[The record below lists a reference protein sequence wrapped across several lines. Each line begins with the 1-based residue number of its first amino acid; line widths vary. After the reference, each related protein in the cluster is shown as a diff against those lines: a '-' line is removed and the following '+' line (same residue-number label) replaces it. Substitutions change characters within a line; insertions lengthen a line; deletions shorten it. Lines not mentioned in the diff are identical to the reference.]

1 MTYRICLV
9 SGEYPPAQGGVGDYT
24 ACLAAEFAR
33 QGHEVLV
40 ATSRRIPATAGGN
53 VFVYPLVERWTATA
67 LPVLRAFL
75 HQVRPDVVHVQYQP
89 AAFGMEWAVCLLPA
103 MLRRM
108 DWHPQAR
115 AAGSPLGR
123 PLAGPRPLVAVTCH
137 DLRVPWLFAKAGP
150 LRELPPWLMR
160 RTSDA
165 VIAVA
170 AEDLAMLRARGEA
183 ARAVHIPI
191 GSNIAEAPPP
201 GYRREGWRASHG
213 VGPDE
218 QLIGFFGFANASK
231 GLDTW
236 WQALDALHHAGRPV
250 RPVLI
255 GGTAGD
261 SDATNAGQVRAL
273 EQWRSSSAAGRRAI
287 VTGFLPPAEVSAWL
301 LACDACALPFRD
313 GASLRRGSLL
323 AALLHGVPVVTTF
336 PPEVETALEPGRHVL
351 CVPPGDAGA
360 LAGALARL
368 LDDPELRERLA
379 QASRAL
385 AGQYTWS
392 AIATQHLRLYQDLL
406 VRLRS
411 HAPTIPAEEC
421 G

>member
-24 ACLAAEFAR
+24 AWLAAELAHR
-33 QGHEVLV
+33 GHEVLI
-40 ATSRRIPATAGGN
+40 ATSRRIPASAGGN
-53 VFVYPLVERWTATA
+53 VFVYPLVERWNAA
-67 LPVLRAFL
+67 SLSLLRAFL
-75 HQVRPDVVHVQYQP
+75 RQVRPDIVHIQYQP
-89 AAFGMEWAVCLLPA
+89 AAYGMEWAICLLPG
-103 MLRRM
+103 MIRRM
-108 DWHPQAR
+108 DWRPQAR
-115 AAGSPLGR
+115 VAGSPRGRSLAGAR
-123 PLAGPRPLVAVTCH
+123 PLLAVTCH
-137 DLRVPWLFAKAGP
+137 DLRVPWLFPKAGP
-150 LRELPPWLMR
+150 LRELPPRLMR
-160 RTSDA
+160 RSSDA
-165 VIAVA
+165 VIAVT
-170 AEDLAMLRARGEA
+170 AEDLALLRARGEA

-191 GSNIAEAPPP
+191 GSNIAVAPPP
-201 GYRREGWRASHG
+201 GYRRELWRAARG

-236 WQALDALHHAGRPV
+236 WQALETLLRAGRPV

-261 SDATNAGQVRAL
+261 SDATNAVQVQAL
-273 EQWRSSSAAGRRAI
+273 DYWRSSSAAGRRAI

-336 PPEVETALEPGRHVL
+336 PPGVETALEPGRHVL

-360 LAGALARL
+360 LAAALAQL

-379 QASRAL
+379 RAGRAL
-385 AGQYTWS
+385 AGQYSWT
-392 AIATQHLRLYQDLL
+392 AIATRHLRLYQDLL
-406 VRLRS
+406 ARLRS
-411 HAPTIPAEEC
+411 PAPGIPAEEC
-421 G
+421 P